1 MHTDGQAELDTP
13 SLGSREATW
22 CQVRALASVD
32 LGTDPGLRV
41 DEGPCF
47 STREIERT
55 ES

>member
-32 LGTDPGLRV
+32 LGTDPG
-41 DEGPCF
+41 P
-47 STREIERT
+47 
-55 ES
+55 ESG